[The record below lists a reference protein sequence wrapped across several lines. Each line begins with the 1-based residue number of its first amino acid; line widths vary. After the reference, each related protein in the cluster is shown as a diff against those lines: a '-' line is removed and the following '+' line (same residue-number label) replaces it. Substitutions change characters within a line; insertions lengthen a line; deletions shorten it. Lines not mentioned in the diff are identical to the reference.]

1 VKSALDDLYKDLTDE
16 QKAQFEAIGPNRTA
30 LGVSRL

>member
-1 VKSALDDLYKDLTDE
+1 LTDE
-16 QKAQFEAIGPNRTA
+16 QKAQFEAIGPDRTA